1 MSQTNAQTQKLVSE
15 GTARLLARATDARA
29 LDVEALATRVRAA
42 LDKYLLSNE
51 ANAPAQAINEFIDA
65 LHADD
70 LCLIVACERGDQQAW
85 SDLVAQFGATVRSA
99 ARSASSNEDA
109 AEDLAQSIWAEL
121 HGLRVRD
128 DGRPSGKLAYYSG
141 RGSLGGWLRA
151 VVGQLAIDQ
160 HRKSSRL
167 VQTEVD
173 ADFDRLARESHQGEE
188 SFSIGSSASP
198 DPESAFADKSAAS
211 DVEAALAQSLGEL
224 APEDRLLV
232 KLYYFDGL
240 RLREAGAVLGVHE
253 ATASRRLTRI
263 QAEVRARVEAILM
276 KEHGWTQV
284 ETARSLSEAAMNLE
298 GDLEVMLATENPRV
312 EKQAGLDE
320 QV

>member
-1 MSQTNAQTQKLVSE
+1 VSQTNAQTQRLVNE
-15 GTARLLARATDARA
+15 GAARLLARAADARA
-29 LDVEALATRVRAA
+29 LDVEALAPRVRAA
-42 LDKYLLSNE
+42 LDKYLLAHD
-51 ANAPAQAINEFIDA
+51 ANASTAAVNEFVDA

-85 SDLVAQFGATVRSA
+85 SDLVAQYGATVRSA

-121 HGLRVRD
+121 HGLRVRE
-128 DGRPSGKLAYYSG
+128 DGRPSGKIAYYSG

-167 VQTEVD
+167 VQTELD
-173 ADFDRLARESHQGEE
+173 TDFDRLARESHQAED
-188 SFSIGSSASP
+188 SFSAAQSAP
-198 DPESAFADKSAAS
+198 DPESALSEQRTAG
-211 DVEAALAQSLGEL
+211 DVEAALAKVLGEL

-263 QAEVRARVEAILM
+263 HGEVRERVETILM
-276 KEHGWTQV
+276 KEHGWTKV
-284 ETARSLSEAAMNLE
+284 ETARSLSEAALRLDS
-298 GDLEVMLATENPRV
+298 DLELMLTSEQAKTER
-312 EKQAGLDE
+312 QAGLDDGA
-320 QV
+320 